1 LEKLATPSTLLL
13 DKTGTIT
20 EGSFSLVS
28 FEGPDWV
35 KPLVVALEA
44 ESTHPVATAL
54 RDGLGL
60 VVVPEVESSRHVI
73 GSGIAGRVAGHDVII
88 GKPSFVRQS
97 IGAGES
103 SERPS
108 GAAHTEILVAVDGTL
123 VAKARLGDAVRA
135 DAAKA
140 IAAIRNAGWHVGIA
154 SGDAQVV
161 VDEVAR
167 CVGVDAAA
175 ASGNASPEEKL
186 AMVERAARR
195 GPVVMVGDGV
205 NDAAAIAAASVGI
218 GVSGGAQAS
227 LAAADIYLTRP
238 GLTQL
243 VDLIDGAR
251 RTMRLIRLGIGIS
264 LAYNVVGVGLA
275 MFGLINPLVAAVMMP
290 ASSLTVLLVAW
301 RGRTFA
307 AEGRLS

>member
-1 LEKLATPSTLLL
+1 MSTLKSDNTGKGQVQQKVETFIGVDIFDEDGEGEGVCDESGLFFAQPEKC
-13 DKTGTIT
+13 KTT
-20 EGSFSLVS
+20 
-28 FEGPDWV
+28 
-35 KPLVVALEA
+35 
-44 ESTHPVATAL
+44 
-54 RDGLGL
+54 
-60 VVVPEVESSRHVI
+60 
-73 GSGIAGRVAGHDVII
+73 
-88 GKPSFVRQS
+88 GK
-97 IGAGES
+97 
-103 SERPS
+103 
-108 GAAHTEILVAVDGTL
+108 VDGTAQVGETPESL
-123 VAKARLGDAVRA
+123 QKGKADVSCDLGDGFGQLSGEGEVSPGLAQQDAIIAAFDGRKDVKVSSKGKVKIKVKGVP

-167 CVGVDAAA
+167 CVGVDSAA

-218 GVSGGAQAS
+218 GVHGGAQAS
-227 LAAADIYLTRP
+227 LAAADVYLTRP

-243 VDLIDGAR
+243 VDLVEGAR
-251 RTMRLIRLGIGIS
+251 RTMGLIRLGIGIS

-301 RGRTFA
+301 RGKTFS
-307 AEGRLS
+307 AEGRFS